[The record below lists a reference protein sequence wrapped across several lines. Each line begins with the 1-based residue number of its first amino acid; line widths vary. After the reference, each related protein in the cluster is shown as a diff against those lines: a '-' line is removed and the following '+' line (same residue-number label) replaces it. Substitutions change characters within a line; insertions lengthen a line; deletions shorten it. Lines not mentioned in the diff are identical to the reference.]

1 MADYTAIA
9 DVGET
14 LITLLRDNM
23 SDLISPGSIVLLS
36 PADVEDEAIRLT
48 LFLYSV
54 TENPHLKNQ
63 EMRNLSPTQLGYP
76 PSTLDL
82 YYLLTTYASNLIPD
96 RTERTLEEHR
106 ILGRAMRIFYD
117 NGILSGTTLQGSLA
131 GTDEELRIVLN
142 PISLD
147 DVNKIWTTFQ
157 EVPYRLSVS
166 YLVTPVRIDSTRS
179 ISTQRVVSKEMNHG
193 YIVPKGEG
201 I

>member
-23 SDLISPGSIVLLS
+23 SDLIPSPDSIVLLS
-36 PADVEDEAIRLT
+36 PADVEDQSIRLT

-54 TENPHLKNQ
+54 IENPHLKNQ
-63 EMRNLSPTQLGYP
+63 EMRNISPTQLGYP
-76 PSTLDL
+76 PLTLDL
-82 YYLLTTYASNLIPD
+82 YYLLTAYASTAIPD

-117 NGILSGTTLQGSLA
+117 NTILGGTILKGSLA
-131 GTDEELRIVLN
+131 GTDEEIRVVFN
-142 PISLD
+142 PMSLD

-157 EVPYRLSVS
+157 ELPYRLSVS
-166 YLVTPVRIDSTRS
+166 YLVTPVRVDSIRS
-179 ISTQRVVSKEMNHG
+179 VSTQRVASKEMNHF
-193 YIVPKGEG
+193 YMIPKK
-201 I
+201 